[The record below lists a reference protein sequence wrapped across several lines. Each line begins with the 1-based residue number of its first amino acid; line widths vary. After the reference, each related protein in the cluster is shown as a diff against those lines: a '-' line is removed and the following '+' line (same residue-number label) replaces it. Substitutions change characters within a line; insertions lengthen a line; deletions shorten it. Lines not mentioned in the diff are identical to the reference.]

1 MSTHPAQPV
10 AWITGAAGL
19 IGNSLLQTA
28 PVHAPRWSPR
38 PLTRPELDL
47 TCFDS
52 VTALFHREQPALI
65 IHCAALSR
73 SPDCQKWPDQA
84 RLQNIDVTAHLA
96 NLASNIP
103 MIFLSSDL
111 VFDGQRGNY
120 TETDPVNPLSV
131 YGETKAAAEELV
143 LRNPAHTVVR
153 TSLNGGISPSG
164 VRGFNE
170 ELRQAWQRGVTLR
183 LFTDEFR
190 SPIPA
195 IVTARALWELAAQE
209 NKSGLFHLGGA
220 TRLSRWQIGRLIAD
234 RWPQLDPKI
243 EADTTASYTGAPR
256 PPDCSL
262 NSAKLQK
269 RLSFPLPTLGDWLRE
284 HPDKPF

>member
-1 MSTHPAQPV
+1 MNTRTAQPV

-28 PVHAPRWSPR
+28 DVHAPRWRPR

-52 VTALFHREQPALI
+52 VRALFQKEQPALV
-65 IHCAALSR
+65 IHSAALSR
-73 SPDCQKWPDQA
+73 SPDCQKSPEQA
-84 RLQNIDVTAHLA
+84 RLQNVDVTAHLA
-96 NLASNIP
+96 ELASNIP
-103 MIFLSSDL
+103 LIFLSSDL

-120 TETDPVNPLSV
+120 TETDAVNPLSV
-131 YGETKAAAEELV
+131 YGETKATSEALV
-143 LRNPAHTVVR
+143 LRNPRHTVVR

-195 IVTARALWELAAQE
+195 IVTARALWELAAQ
-209 NKSGLFHLGGA
+209 NDNTGLFHLGGA
-220 TRLSRWQIGRLIAD
+220 ERLSRWQIGRLIAD
-234 RWPQLDPKI
+234 RWPQLNPKI
-243 EADTTASYTGAPR
+243 EADTTAGYTGAPR

-262 NSAKLQK
+262 NSEKLQK
-269 RLSFPLPTLGDWLRE
+269 RLSFRLPSLGDWLRE
-284 HPDKPF
+284 HPDEPF